1 MSGWIAATVAGVVA
15 GIAGALGL
23 GGGSVLLLYLT
34 MFAGVPQRQAQ
45 GINLI
50 FFIPCAVVALF
61 MHSRSKLVR
70 WRDAL
75 PSAAV
80 GLVGSFGGYAV
91 SGILDESLLR
101 SIFAIFLLVL
111 GVREFFRPPSKGIRQ
126 TAPGGFANASG
137 AAESTAGQPQE
148 RE

>member
-1 MSGWIAATVAGVVA
+1 MSGWIVTTLAGFAAGV
-15 GIAGALGL
+15 AGALGL

-34 MFAGVPQRQAQ
+34 MFAGVAQRQAQ

-70 WRDAL
+70 WREAL

-80 GLVGSFGGYAV
+80 GLLGSFGGYTLG
-91 SGILDESLLR
+91 GILDEDVLR
-101 SIFAIFLLVL
+101 MIFAIFLLVL
-111 GVREFFRPPSKGIRQ
+111 GVRELFAPR
-126 TAPGGFANASG
+126 TAQNKKS
-137 AAESTAGQPQE
+137 
-148 RE
+148 